1 MYYVTLNFKNP
12 LGTNRDWKFLKYI
25 YEEKIMGPKKSYV
38 AWNQNGFCKQS
49 HDNELKST
57 SPINEKYA
65 SKRSK
70 NTSRDNVCL
79 DQISP

>member
-1 MYYVTLNFKNP
+1 MYYVTLILTNP

-25 YEEKIMGPKKSYV
+25 YEEKKRSLKKSYI

-49 HDNELKST
+49 HDKESKST

-65 SKRSK
+65 SLKGQK
-70 NTSRDNVCL
+70 IHPGIMFV
-79 DQISP
+79 

>member
-1 MYYVTLNFKNP
+1 MSPKQS
-12 LGTNRDWKFLKYI
+12 YI
-25 YEEKIMGPKKSYV
+25 

-65 SKRSK
+65 SLKGQK
-70 NTSRDNVCL
+70 IHPGIMLV
-79 DQISP
+79 